1 MFFFYE
7 PDTEQ
12 QPPPQE
18 IVIPAGTVSTDDGL
32 YLLSEEGLYIIF
44 D

>member
-1 MFFFYE
+1 MFFYSE
-7 PDTEQ
+7 PIETETIPNDT
-12 QPPPQE
+12 
-18 IVIPAGTVSTDDGL
+18 ISTDDGL